1 MEDERYDRRIFAK
14 NLQKYLDMY
23 EIKPI
28 QLAEYLNVAK
38 STVSSWLS
46 AQKTPRMDKVSMM
59 AAMFGVNY
67 SDLIEEQPTTTKDDE
82 LLTALKSNPTKLMLA
97 EWICRLN
104 EEQLQMVEGILQ
116 AVIGKSDK

>member
-67 SDLIEEQPTTTKDDE
+67 SDLIEEQPTTQKDDE
-82 LLTALKSNPTKLMLA
+82 LLKALQSNPTKLMLA